1 MKSIVKTF
9 ILLLICMF
17 MFARLAWNNVDSI
30 MYWQLGSTGNTVDDG
45 PNDVY
50 TFLGFN
56 HANDEIGVRI
66 AAYDKDG
73 NLVKYLNPIWKD
85 ENRVKHIETDF
96 NDSYVGTRDDIWMT
110 RASQAYYG
118 PDGYLEM
125 LFQMQVGNYDE
136 DFNFSPL
143 LWTRGEL
150 VDGKYWYDTGTL
162 APHNGDWIPTQFYTI
177 NPVVPITPSPEPN
190 SGILFLIGI
199 GFLGL
204 RRKPVGV

>member
-1 MKSIVKTF
+1 
-9 ILLLICMF
+9 
-17 MFARLAWNNVDSI
+17 
-30 MYWQLGSTGNTVDDG
+30 
-45 PNDVY
+45 
-50 TFLGFN
+50 
-56 HANDEIGVRI
+56 
-66 AAYDKDG
+66 
-73 NLVKYLNPIWKD
+73 
-85 ENRVKHIETDF
+85 
-96 NDSYVGTRDDIWMT
+96 MT
-110 RASQAYYG
+110 SASQAYYG
-118 PDGYLEM
+118 PDDYLEM